1 MGSWAALFAEQAL
14 SGLVVGL
21 LLRALSQ
28 VSERYRKMEER
39 REKSD
44 CESGSRKVFRSVAVT
59 GPEIFFY
66 AAQSKRKFFSV
77 VFRRRQLHLI
87 TFT

>member
-39 REKSD
+39 WEKGV

-59 GPEIFFY
+59 GREIFFMLLS
-66 AAQSKRKFFSV
+66 QNGNFFLWFSEDV
-77 VFRRRQLHLI
+77 SFI
-87 TFT
+87 